1 MIHTHLKANQNGKTN
16 KSVRVGAHW
25 ALGSFTPKQKHS
37 RHFNYNDL
45 LHHGLHDHHLPG
57 RLAKD
62 ESLKKMQI
70 KAELS

>member
-45 LHHGLHDHHLPG
+45 LHHGLHYQPPPREVG
-57 RLAKD
+57 QRWIPQ
-62 ESLKKMQI
+62 KMQI